1 MDNIEQESS
10 VSVEET
16 TLTDFTLSA
25 EAKVIEE
32 IAHYAVRN
40 LSELSRYEFGD
51 KYVADRLGNVYKIQA
66 RKLNTFVCYRI
77 SPYITRDS
85 YVEYVLTDKFGKKK
99 HIQGHRIIAGLFLAD
114 VPGKEYVNHINGDR
128 QDNRVENLEYVTH
141 SENVK
146 HSWNV
151 LRPQRRRVER

>member
-1 MDNIEQESS
+1 MNNEQQH
-10 VSVEET
+10 VSVEEA
-16 TLTDFTLSA
+16 TLTDFTLSL
-25 EAKVIEE
+25 EDKIIEE
-32 IAHYAVRN
+32 IAMHTVKN
-40 LSELSRYEFGD
+40 LSELSRYDFGD
-51 KYVADRLGNVYKIQA
+51 KYVADKLGNVYKVQA
-66 RKLNTFVCYRI
+66 RKMSSFIGYRI

-85 YVEYVLTDKFGKKK
+85 YIEYVLTDKFGKKK
-99 HIQGHRIIAGLFLAD
+99 HIQGHRIIAGLFLED
-114 VPGKEYVNHINGDR
+114 VPGKEYVNHINGNR